1 MVINN
6 RTSYY
11 FIQVTADLLLLC
23 VAFAMAIHYGSAHHL
38 NQLNLID
45 FGFLLFLFTGWYV
58 SSRYYQLYTQSSP
71 STRIKEFFNSINCI
85 IIQVMLIILFIFAF
99 KEDVFYR
106 RFALIYGGVLILL
119 LPISKIIIKRLF
131 FFLYGKGFL
140 RKRAVVIGD
149 GVTGRGFYRYLQQ
162 NQLYGYEV
170 VKYINGR
177 IITRANGSAVEK
189 INAIAIGNGR
199 IGQIDEVFI
208 TEPDNADYDLKK
220 ISEVLSSYAVRL
232 RIVPRLA
239 ISPNQDHAASVTM
252 LGSFPLISLKKE
264 PLEDSYN
271 QLVKRIFDIIFSL
284 FILIFVCSW
293 LFPIIAICIKV
304 NSNGPVFFKQERWGK
319 RNKRFSCYKFRS
331 MYIDRCDL
339 DLHGKFKQARKDDDR
354 ITAVGRFLRKTNLDE
369 FPQFFNVLIGDMSV
383 VGPRPHASLMN
394 KESVET
400 ISKYLARHQ
409 AKPGITGW
417 AQVNG
422 LRGESGQI
430 GLLQARVA
438 HDIWYIE
445 HWTFLLDLKII
456 LMTFWNMIVGDKQAY

>member
-1 MVINN
+1 MIINN

-11 FIQVTADLLLLC
+11 FIQILTDVCLLFL
-23 VAFAMAIHYGSAHHL
+23 AFAVGIIYGSDH
-38 NQLNLID
+38 NIQEINLID
-45 FGFLLFLFTGWYV
+45 LGFLVFLLSGWYV
-58 SSRYYQLYTQSSP
+58 TSRYYQLYAASAP
-71 STRIKEFFNSINCI
+71 STRIKEIFNSINCI
-85 IIQVMLIILFIFAF
+85 IVQIMLIILFIFAF
-99 KEDVFYR
+99 KENVYYR
-106 RFALIYGGVLILL
+106 RFALIYGGMLILF
-119 LPISKIIIKRLF
+119 LPVSKIFIKKLF

-149 GVTGRGFYRYLQQ
+149 GATGRGFYRYLQQ

-177 IITRANGSAVEK
+177 MIMRANGSALEK
-189 INAIAIGNGR
+189 INSIAIGHGY

-208 TEPDNADYDLKK
+208 TEPDNAEYDVKS
-220 ISEVLSSYAVRL
+220 ISEVLNSYAVRL
-232 RIVPRLA
+232 RIVPRLT
-239 ISPNQDHAASVTM
+239 ISENIAHPSSITM
-252 LGSFPLISLKKE
+252 LGSFPLISVRKE

-271 QLVKRIFDIIFSL
+271 QLVKRVFDVLFSL
-284 FILIFVCSW
+284 VVLVLVFSW
-293 LFPIIAICIKV
+293 LFPIIAIGIKL
-304 NSNGPVFFKQERWGK
+304 NSKGPVFFKQERWGK
-319 RNKRFSCYKFRS
+319 RNKRFICYKFRS
-331 MYIDRCDL
+331 MYTDRGDL
-339 DLHGKFKQARKDDDR
+339 DRNGKFKQAQKNDDR
-354 ITAVGRFLRKTNLDE
+354 ITPIGRFLRKSNLDE

-394 KESVET
+394 TESIEV
-400 ISKYLARHQ
+400 INKYLVRHQ

-422 LRGESGQI
+422 LRGESGNV

-456 LMTFWNMIVGDKQAY
+456 FLTFWGMIVGDKHAY

>member
-1 MVINN
+1 MVVNN

-11 FIQVTADLLLLC
+11 FIQVIADLLLLC
-23 VAFAMAIHYGSAHHL
+23 IAFAVAITFGSAHSL
-38 NQLNLID
+38 KQPTLID
-45 FGFLLFLFTGWYV
+45 LGFLLFLFTGWYV
-58 SSRYYQLYTQSSP
+58 SSRYYELYTPSSP

-85 IIQVMLIILFIFAF
+85 IIQVMLIIFFIFAF
-99 KEDVFYR
+99 KEDIFYR

-119 LPISKIIIKRLF
+119 LPISKVIIKRLF

-149 GVTGRGFYRYLQQ
+149 GITGRGFYRYLQQ
-162 NQLYGYEV
+162 NQLYGYEA

-177 IITRANGSAVEK
+177 IITRANGAAVEK
-189 INAIAIGNGR
+189 INAVAIGNGR

-208 TEPDNADYDLKK
+208 TEPDNGAYDVKTL
-220 ISEVLSSYAVRL
+220 SEVLSVYAVRL

-239 ISPNQDHAASVTM
+239 VSHKEDQASSITM

-271 QLVKRIFDIIFSL
+271 QFVKRIFDVIFSL
-284 FILIFVCSW
+284 LMLLFVCSW
-293 LFPIIAICIKV
+293 LFPIIAVCIKV
-304 NSNGPVFFKQERWGK
+304 NSKGPIFFKQERWGK

-331 MYIDRCDL
+331 MYTDRCDL
-339 DLHGKFKQARKDDDR
+339 DKQDKFRQAKKNDDR
-354 ITAVGRFLRKTNLDE
+354 ITAVGRFLRKTSLDE
-369 FPQFFNVLIGDMSV
+369 FPQFFNVLIGNMSV

-400 ISKYLARHQ
+400 INKYLVRHQ
-409 AKPGITGW
+409 TKPGITGW

-422 LRGESGQI
+422 LRGESSEI

-456 LMTFWNMIVGDKQAY
+456 FMTFWNMIVGDKQAY